1 MTEHILNSLFKN
13 LKKRKNFE
21 THKSYTAKLLS
32 NPNLLAKKIGEESSE
47 LIIDIVNNNKTGII
61 NESSDL
67 LYHLLVCWLSSGVEP
82 DEIWEELSKRTLM
95 SGIDKKKS
103 RILENE

>member
-32 NPNLLAKKIGEESSE
+32 NPNLLAKKIGEE
-47 LIIDIVNNNKTGII
+47 LKKTMDKEKDAKKDYDKI
-61 NESSDL
+61 NGKDTS
-67 LYHLLVCWLSSGVEP
+67 
-82 DEIWEELSKRTLM
+82 
-95 SGIDKKKS
+95 
-103 RILENE
+103 